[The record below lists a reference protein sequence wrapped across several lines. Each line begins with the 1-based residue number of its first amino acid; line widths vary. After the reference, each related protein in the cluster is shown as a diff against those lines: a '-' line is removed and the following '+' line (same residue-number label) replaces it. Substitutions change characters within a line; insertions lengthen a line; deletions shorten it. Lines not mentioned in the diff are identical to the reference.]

1 MVYIDEL
8 LIRGAWR
15 YGASCHLLPETHAE
29 HHLEE
34 LHQFAAAV
42 GMKREW
48 FQPGRWPHYDLT
60 KSRRIMAVRHGA
72 VQCTTR
78 EYILRM
84 RALTAKA
91 ILSGTPTA
99 AAPPTMARNTR
110 NLKSKPRGGY

>member
-15 YGASCHLLPETHAE
+15 YGASCHLLPETHAPR
-29 HHLEE
+29 HLEE
-34 LHQFAAAV
+34 LHRFAAAI

-48 FQPGRWPHYDLT
+48 FQSGRWPHYDLT
-60 KSRRIMAVRHGA
+60 KSRRAVAVRQGA

-78 EYILRM
+78 EYIMRM

-91 ILSGTPTA
+91 ILASPPA
-99 AAPPTMARNTR
+99 AAQPATMARNTR